1 MPRSI
6 WKGDISF
13 GLVTIPV
20 SLFAAEERND
30 LAFHLLDRRDMSPI
44 RQERVNG
51 TTGETV
57 PWEDVVKG
65 YEYEPGSYVIIT
77 DDDFRAADV
86 EATRTVDVLAMVRA
100 EEISMLFYDHPY
112 YLAPSSKA
120 ARKPYAILR
129 ETLAR
134 SGQVAV
140 ASIVIRTRQ
149 HLAALVPVGEA
160 LVLDILRFPYE
171 IRAADDLDLPGS
183 ELAALGVTDAEMTL
197 ASQLVDAMKGPWDPS
212 AYRDTYRESLLDLI
226 RRKVETGEV
235 LAPPVAEE
243 RPAAGE
249 VVDIMSLLKRSL
261 EDRKAAGGA

>member
-1 MPRSI
+1 MARSI

-20 SLFAAEERND
+20 ALFPAEERND
-30 LAFHLLDRRDMSPI
+30 LAFHLLDGRDMAPI

-51 TTGETV
+51 ATGEEV

-65 YEYEPGSYVIIT
+65 YEYEPGRYVVVT
-77 DDDFRAADV
+77 DEDFRAADV

-100 EEISMLFYDHPY
+100 EEISMLYYDHPY

-129 ETLAR
+129 DTLAKT
-134 SGQVAV
+134 GYVGV

-149 HLAALVPVGEA
+149 HLAALLPADDA
-160 LVLDILRFPYE
+160 LVLDVLRFPHE
-171 IRAADDLDLPGS
+171 IRDAADLDLPGS
-183 ELAALGVTDAEMTL
+183 DLAKLGVTDAEMDL
-197 ASQLVDAMKGPWDPS
+197 ASQLVEAMTGPWNPS
-212 AYRDTYRESLLDLI
+212 AYHDTYREELLALI
-226 RRKVETGEV
+226 KRKVETGEV
-235 LAPPVAEE
+235 LAPPEPEE

-261 EDRKAAGGA
+261 DERKAAGGA